1 MQEPHKKEKKEIN
14 RPSYIQLALS
24 FFIIL
29 IALLWFVRGQVI
41 LPNKGIYIFGNQ
53 ARIVSV
59 LIAIIGGY
67 PWYRYLSKRR

>member
-1 MQEPHKKEKKEIN
+1 MQEPNKKEEKEIN
-14 RPSYIQLALS
+14 RPGCIQLALS
-24 FFIIL
+24 SFIVM

-53 ARIVSV
+53 ARVVSV
-59 LIAIIGGY
+59 LIAIVGGY